1 MLYIFDL
8 GNVIIDIDFQRVL
21 QVWSQHSG
29 VPVATLQA
37 RFTHDAAFCEHERGT
52 LSDAEFAGAVNR
64 VLGMQLS
71 FAQFA
76 EGWQAI
82 FGALRMPVIERMQ
95 QLRAAGETV
104 GVLSNTNA
112 LHCELWPSLYPQVAH
127 SADRVYLSNEMG
139 WRKPQP
145 QIYQQV
151 LADTGFTPAQSC
163 FFDDNAD
170 NIAAARALGIESVW
184 VKDAQTV
191 LEYFRQRDLGA

>member
-1 MLYIFDL
+1 
-8 GNVIIDIDFQRVL
+8 
-21 QVWSQHSG
+21 
-29 VPVATLQA
+29 
-37 RFTHDAAFCEHERGT
+37 
-52 LSDAEFAGAVNR
+52 
-64 VLGMQLS
+64 
-71 FAQFA
+71 
-76 EGWQAI
+76 
-82 FGALRMPVIERMQ
+82 
-95 QLRAAGETV
+95 
-104 GVLSNTNA
+104 
-112 LHCELWPSLYPQVAH
+112 